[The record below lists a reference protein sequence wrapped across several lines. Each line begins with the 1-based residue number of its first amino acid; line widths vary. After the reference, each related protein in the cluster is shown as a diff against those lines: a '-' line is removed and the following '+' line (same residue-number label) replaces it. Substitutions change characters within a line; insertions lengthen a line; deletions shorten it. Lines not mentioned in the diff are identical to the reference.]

1 MKKKNSG
8 DFFFSFKRLEKV
20 GRWWS
25 KLKKIF
31 TMFLFFLLFKYNQS
45 LYTKMASTD
54 STKKVHKPSLL
65 LNFATAG
72 LGGCLGWVAVHP
84 FNTVSTR
91 MNLATAS
98 GSSGPA
104 LSFTKYLTVTIKEQ
118 GVMSLY
124 TGLSAG
130 LLRQIF
136 YGTSRFGLFEVFRDE
151 LAKYRPTDIWSRLS
165 TGILSGGI
173 AALISCPA
181 EVTLVRIS
189 NDSTLPKESRRN
201 YKSVVDAFQRIL
213 REEGVKTFFTGVGP
227 FVNRAMVVG
236 AVQVGTYDQF
246 RAYFKGLGVTDPLTN
261 TFYAAFT
268 SGLIYSVITMPLETA
283 KNRMAFQKP
292 DPVTGKR
299 PYTGALQA
307 ISTVASKEGVFK
319 LWAGFPPYYLRC
331 GGHTVAM
338 FISVEWLRGLLT
350 KYS

>member
-1 MKKKNSG
+1 MLENGPSSSIVFATIIMSSGNMSVQQATPKN
-8 DFFFSFKRLEKV
+8 V
-20 GRWWS
+20 
-25 KLKKIF
+25 
-31 TMFLFFLLFKYNQS
+31 
-45 LYTKMASTD
+45 
-54 STKKVHKPSLL
+54 KPSVL
-65 LNFATAG
+65 LNFTTAG

-91 MNLATAS
+91 MNLATAT
-98 GSSGPA
+98 SSGPT

-118 GVMSLY
+118 GAMSLY
-124 TGLSAG
+124 TGLGAG

-165 TGILSGGI
+165 TGMLSGGI

-201 YKSVVDAFQRIL
+201 YKNVLDAFQRIL
-213 REEGVKTFFTGVGP
+213 REEGAKTFFTGVGP

-246 RAYFKGLGVTDPLTN
+246 RAYYKKLGVIHPLSN

-268 SGLIYSVITMPLETA
+268 SGLIYSFITMPLETA

-307 ISTVASKEGVFK
+307 ISTVARNEGVLK

-338 FISVEWLRGLLT
+338 FISVEWLRGLLVN
-350 KYS
+350 

>member
-1 MKKKNSG
+1 MS
-8 DFFFSFKRLEKV
+8 S
-20 GRWWS
+20 
-25 KLKKIF
+25 
-31 TMFLFFLLFKYNQS
+31 T
-45 LYTKMASTD
+45 TD
-54 STKKVHKPSLL
+54 SVKRVQKPSLL

-72 LGGCLGWVAVHP
+72 LGGCLGWVVVHP

-91 MNLATAS
+91 MNLASAS
-98 GSSGPA
+98 VSSSGGKLPT
-104 LSFTKYLTVTIKEQ
+104 LSFTKYLSTTIKEQ

-124 TGLSAG
+124 SGLSAG

-151 LAKYRPTDIWSRLS
+151 LAKHRPTDIWSRLS
-165 TGILSGGI
+165 SGMLSGGI

-201 YKSVVDAFQRIL
+201 YKNVADAFQRIL
-213 REEGVKTFFTGVGP
+213 REEGVRTFFTGVGP

-246 RAYFKGLGVTDPLTN
+246 RAYFKSVGVTSPLMN

-283 KNRMAFQKP
+283 KNRMAFQKA

-307 ISTVASKEGVFK
+307 ISLVARNEGVLK
-319 LWAGFPPYYLRC
+319 LWAGFPAYYLRC

-338 FISVEWLRGLLT
+338 FISVEWLRSLF
-350 KYS
+350 KIS